1 MPEEE
6 RAQPPQVYWH
16 AMTVEECYKALGVSE
31 NIRKEGLTTAQAQE
45 RLAKYGMNQM
55 TTKEKETLLQ
65 KIWKQINNVL
75 VGILLFVA
83 AISVVRAFTDDPV
96 TNWIQVGII
105 LGVIM

>member
-1 MPEEE
+1 MGEEE
-6 RAQPPQVYWH
+6 VERPPEVYWH
-16 AMTVEECYKALGVSE
+16 AMTKEECFKELGVQES
-31 NIRKEGLTTAQAQE
+31 IRKDGLTSAQAAE
-45 RLAKYGMNQM
+45 RLAKYGLNQM
-55 TTKEKETLLQ
+55 TTKKKETLLQ